1 LVLRKETDMTS
12 KKKKRNVTADDG
24 QAKSKNQSYCGLGLC
39 RKTTNLTETECC
51 NNWIC
56 DDEDQY
62 VSFSYARNS
71 CFRNHR
77 RYTLCGYHH
86 AEGHSG
92 HWKECSQCRED
103 TETEMYVYY
112 GTNEY
117 NFEKL
122 ENPPDYEPTKCQ
134 VWGRNQT
141 RCRRLHTKRRRVLVR
156 SVRCK
161 RAGKDDAPNQGIQPK
176 P

>member
-1 LVLRKETDMTS
+1 MTS
-12 KKKKRNVTADDG
+12 KKMKRNVTADDG

-122 ENPPDYEPTKCQ
+122 ENPPDYEPTKCSKCGVVIKLGAEGFTQ
-134 VWGRNQT
+134 SGDEYWCEACGARELEKMMRRTKASSRSPKGR
-141 RCRRLHTKRRRVLVR
+141 
-156 SVRCK
+156 
-161 RAGKDDAPNQGIQPK
+161 G
-176 P
+176 

>member
-1 LVLRKETDMTS
+1 MTS

-39 RKTTNLTETECC
+39 RKTTNLTKTECC

-122 ENPPDYEPTKCQ
+122 ENPPDYEPTKCSKCGVVIKLGAEGFTQ
-134 VWGRNQT
+134 SGDEYWCEACGARELEKMMRRTKASSRSPKGR
-141 RCRRLHTKRRRVLVR
+141 
-156 SVRCK
+156 
-161 RAGKDDAPNQGIQPK
+161 G
-176 P
+176 